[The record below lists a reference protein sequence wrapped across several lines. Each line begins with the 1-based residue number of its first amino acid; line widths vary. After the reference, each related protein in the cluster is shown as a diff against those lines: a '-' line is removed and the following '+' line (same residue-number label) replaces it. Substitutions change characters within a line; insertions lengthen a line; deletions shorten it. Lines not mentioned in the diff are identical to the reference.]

1 MIEER
6 QMMRSC
12 KQTREEE
19 HTGIDPHRGRLLL
32 KVLLHMFDEGGHER
46 IGGELIRLQ
55 QFRDPLQNSLKLWAI
70 LLQWGVGGEM
80 RVGEARGGRGR
91 HRVTWFRVR
100 KKETGAGHGGA

>member
-12 KQTREEE
+12 EQTREEE

-46 IGGELIRLQ
+46 TGGELIRLQ
-55 QFRDPLQNSLKLWAI
+55 QFRDPLQNSQKVMGNPA
-70 LLQWGVGGEM
+70 QVGCGWRDE
-80 RVGEARGGRGR
+80 GWRGQR
-91 HRVTWFRVR
+91 R
-100 KKETGAGHGGA
+100 KRTPQGYMGFD